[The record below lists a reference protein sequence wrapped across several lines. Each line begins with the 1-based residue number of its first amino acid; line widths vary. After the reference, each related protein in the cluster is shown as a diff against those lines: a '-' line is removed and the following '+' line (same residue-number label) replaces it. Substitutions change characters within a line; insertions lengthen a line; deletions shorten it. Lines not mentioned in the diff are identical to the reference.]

1 MQWLTDLIK
10 HITISKILAGA
21 LFITSS
27 ILLWGPKILP
37 AILDP
42 TPQEWR
48 WFILCIFIFSLSL
61 LVLWSVMPVYRFFRA
76 IGLLVV
82 RHPLFNTP
90 SQIEE
95 ILLELIGRRLANDWL
110 DLNDAASKDGDGIS
124 KLELLALSK
133 SLEKKGLLEIY
144 RYDEDRVKLTPHGR
158 NHALTLIRKQ
168 NERSGTSVT
177 R

>member
-27 ILLWGPKILP
+27 ILLWGSKILP
-37 AILDP
+37 AIIDP

-61 LVLWSVMPVYRFFRA
+61 LVLWSVIPVYRFFRG
-76 IGLLVV
+76 IGIWVV

-95 ILLELIGRRLANDWL
+95 IMLDLIGRKFANDWL
-110 DLNDAASKDGDGIS
+110 DLNNPASQDSDGIS

-144 RYDEDRVKLTPHGR
+144 RFDEDRVRLTPRGR
-158 NHALTLIRKQ
+158 NLALTLIQKQ
-168 NERSGTSVT
+168 KT
-177 R
+177 